1 MSENPPADL
10 PRTDRRLPFGDAM
23 RRMAVLVYAAL
34 SVGLLGLALYS
45 GLVLGRPLTS
55 AYVVAPAIG
64 AVWFGLRLL
73 MLRAPKKE

>member
-1 MSENPPADL
+1 MSENAHADL
-10 PRTDRRLPFGDAM
+10 PTSGAVRRV
-23 RRMAVLVYAAL
+23 AVFVYAAL
-34 SVGLLGLALYS
+34 AVGLLGLALYS